1 MEFKDRLRMLRRE
14 RGLTQKQ
21 LGEMIGVGR
30 TTISEYENGK
40 IVPRQDGLVR
50 LAEILNTSIDFLT
63 GATSYT
69 TDGDVFQL
77 DESML
82 VIMRAMKR
90 KDTTIKFYDHELN
103 EKERFVVLQQMR
115 TTLLMLNEFSNELC

>member
-1 MEFKDRLRMLRRE
+1 MEFKDRLRMLRKE
-14 RGLTQKQ
+14 KGLTQKQ

-50 LAEILNTSIDFLT
+50 LAELLNTSIDFLT

-90 KDTTIKFYDHELN
+90 KDTTIKYCDHELN
-103 EKERFVVLQQMR
+103 DKERFVVLQQMR
-115 TTLLMLNEFSNELC
+115 TTLLMLNEFSSELC

>member
-1 MEFKDRLRMLRRE
+1 MEFKDRLRMLRKE
-14 RGLTQKQ
+14 KGLTQKQ

-40 IVPRQDGLVR
+40 IVPRQDGLIK
-50 LAEILNTSIDFLT
+50 LAEILHTSVDFLA
-63 GATSYT
+63 GVTSYNT
-69 TDGDVFQL
+69 NDDVFQL

-82 VIMRAMKR
+82 VIMRAMKC
-90 KDTTIKFYDHELN
+90 KNVTVKFIDHELN
-103 EKERFVVLQQMR
+103 DKERIVVLQQMR